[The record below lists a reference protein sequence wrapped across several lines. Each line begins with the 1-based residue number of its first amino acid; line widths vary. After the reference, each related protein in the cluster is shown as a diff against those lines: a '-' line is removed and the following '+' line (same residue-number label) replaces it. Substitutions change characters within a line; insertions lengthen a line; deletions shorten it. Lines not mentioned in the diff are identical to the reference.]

1 MATDISSPTGTTEN
15 NPTLSKVGSQVTK
28 EKPEDI
34 TTTRKDEA
42 KI

>member
-1 MATDISSPTGTTEN
+1 MATDISSPTGMTEN

-28 EKPEDI
+28 EKPED